1 MIVRV
6 RRFDPTADAGPA
18 WRSYEVAAAP
28 RMSVLDALFWILEHE
43 DGELGFRYS
52 CRAGM
57 CGSCAVVV
65 NGREALA
72 CRLRLEAVRAPVSV
86 EPLRSLPVIKDL
98 VVDMAPFFD
107 KYGAVDPYYVGTP
120 SAITRAGDAPAVVPP
135 SSGARDVLDQQLG
148 CISCGAC
155 YSACPVVA
163 VNREYLGPA
172 ALNRAYVL
180 AADARETAHPGRLSL
195 VFGDGGVHACHDVG
209 SCIAACPVDVN
220 PMLSIMRLR
229 KGTVDR

>member
-1 MIVRV
+1 M
-6 RRFDPTADAGPA
+6 
-18 WRSYEVAAAP
+18 
-28 RMSVLDALFWILEHE
+28 
-43 DGELGFRYS
+43 
-52 CRAGM
+52 
-57 CGSCAVVV
+57 VV

-72 CRLRLEAVRAPVSV
+72 CRLRLEAVREPVYV

-107 KYGAVDPYYVGTP
+107 TYAAVDPFYVGAPAAVT
-120 SAITRAGDAPAVVPP
+120 AGGGAPAVVRPD
-135 SSGARDVLDQQLG
+135 SGARDLMDRQLG

-163 VNREYLGPA
+163 SNPGYLGPA

-180 AADARETAHPGRLSL
+180 AADARETAHRDRVRLAS
-195 VFGDGGVHACHDVG
+195 GDGGVHACHDVG
-209 SCIAACPVDVN
+209 SCVAACPVDIN
-220 PMLSIMRLR
+220 PLLSIMRLR